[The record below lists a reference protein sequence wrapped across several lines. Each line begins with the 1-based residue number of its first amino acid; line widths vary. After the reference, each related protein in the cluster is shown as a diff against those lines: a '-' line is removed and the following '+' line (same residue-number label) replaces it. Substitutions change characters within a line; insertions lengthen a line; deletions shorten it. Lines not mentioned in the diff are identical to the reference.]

1 MPRLTLRTTLLP
13 LGIALSVAFG
23 FAHAAET
30 DTPKTTSKVT
40 PAKPN
45 ATKTAVAPSLVAPA
59 TPGAS
64 VQLDR
69 IVAIVNDDVIT
80 ERELLHQ
87 MALISNQIR
96 THKRPL
102 PPTDVLMPQ
111 VLDQMITQMAELQ
124 LAKRAGISVDDL
136 TLDTTLRGI
145 ANDNSMSI
153 EQFRDALSKEG
164 TSWGDFREQIRR
176 EITINRLQKHEV
188 IDRIQ
193 ISDKEID
200 EAIKSKLGAKSSGQ
214 ANVEYHVRQILI
226 ALPES
231 ATPDDIAKA
240 RSKAENT
247 LQALRAGGDF
257 AALAASVSGA
267 RDALEGGDLGW
278 RNVDSLPSIY
288 ASIVVNMQ
296 PGQVSELIR
305 SPSGF
310 HIIQLEESR
319 GTSTPQSV
327 KLTETHARHILIQ
340 TSDTIN
346 DDEARRR
353 LEDIRQRLAKGES
366 FATLAK
372 TYSNDKGSA
381 ERGGDLGW
389 ARAGMMVPEFEQVM
403 NSTPVNQVS
412 APFRTQYGWHIL
424 QVLETRDASG
434 DVEFLREQTRQSLM
448 RLRVEEE
455 IERWQRRIR
464 DEAYT
469 EIMLGADAKP
479 KPASAPA
486 STPAP

>member
-1 MPRLTLRTTLLP
+1 MPRLTLRTSLLP
-13 LGIALSVAFG
+13 LSIALSVALG
-23 FAHAAET
+23 LAHAAET
-30 DTPKTTSKVT
+30 DTPKAAPKAKAT
-40 PAKPN
+40 PAK
-45 ATKTAVAPSLVAPA
+45 AVVSPAASIAPGTIA
-59 TPGAS
+59 
-64 VQLDR
+64 QLDR

-80 ERELLHQ
+80 ERELLRQ

-96 THKRPL
+96 TNKRPL

-111 VLDQMITQMAELQ
+111 VLDQMITQMVEMQ
-124 LAKRAGISVDDL
+124 LAKRAGVSVDDL

-176 EITINRLQKHEV
+176 EITISRLQKHEV

-200 EAIKSKLGAKSSGQ
+200 DAIKSKLGAKSSGQ

-247 LQALRAGGDF
+247 LQALRDGGNF

-288 ASIVVNMQ
+288 AAAVLNMQ

-310 HIIQLEESR
+310 HIIQLEEKR
-319 GTSTPQSV
+319 GASMPQSV
-327 KLTETHARHILIQ
+327 KLTEVHARHILIQ

-353 LEDIRQRLAKGES
+353 LEDIRQRFAKGES

-372 TYSNDKGSA
+372 TYSSDKGSA

-403 NSTPVNQVS
+403 NSTAVNQVS
-412 APFRTQYGWHIL
+412 PPFHTQFGWHIL

-434 DVEFLREQTRQSLM
+434 DVEFLREQTRQSLL

-455 IERWQRRIR
+455 LERWQRRIR

-469 EIMLGADAKP
+469 EIMLGKDVKP
-479 KPASAPA
+479 KPAPAPEST
-486 STPAP
+486 STP